1 MSFASDTKKEITQL
15 SVSNEEARAELSA
28 IIRMNGTLSISNGI
42 SVVNI
47 QTENAAIARRIY
59 SLLKQV
65 YNLPIELLVRKKM
78 QLKKNNVYIV
88 RLKVNATKVLADLN
102 ITEGGFIFSD
112 ELPLFLNTNQLYAR
126 AYLRGAFLASGSV
139 NNPDKASYHM
149 EIITV

>member
-1 MSFASDTKKEITQL
+1 MHRIQKKEITQL

-65 YNLPIELLVRKKM
+65 YNLPIELLVRKKNAVE
-78 QLKKNNVYIV
+78 KK
-88 RLKVNATKVLADLN
+88 TM
-102 ITEGGFIFSD
+102 FI
-112 ELPLFLNTNQLYAR
+112 LC
-126 AYLRGAFLASGSV
+126 V
-139 NNPDKASYHM
+139 
-149 EIITV
+149 